1 MTVRQRVDALS
12 GFGDDATPGSSLLL
26 RSGELD
32 GPGIAMQI
40 GGRLDPDDTT
50 GQRSALYRQWHDT
63 MRATAS
69 GLLARA
75 QDAGAVRGDLDVAD
89 LLAAATGIA
98 QAAADDGQASRLLAI
113 VRDGLTSPAVT
124 GAPGRKD

>member
-1 MTVRQRVDALS
+1 
-12 GFGDDATPGSSLLL
+12 
-26 RSGELD
+26 
-32 GPGIAMQI
+32 
-40 GGRLDPDDTT
+40 
-50 GQRSALYRQWHDT
+50 

-75 QDAGAVRGDLDVAD
+75 QDAGAIRGDLDVAD

-124 GAPGRKD
+124 GAPSPEGLKLRAGAFSR